1 VSTTPLQTRVRFA
14 DDGVAVIELTG
25 DVTAACET
33 ELMDA
38 YREAGRAQIRGIVLD
53 FTRLDYMNSS
63 GIGLLVTLLVRA
75 KREGQ
80 QVSAYGLSDHYRQI
94 FELTRLDEVISV
106 HDDEDQAVGAA
117 RTRPV
122 RPSAV
127 LPGQRAPGG

>member
-1 VSTTPLQTRVRFA
+1 MTTIKLQTRVRRV

-38 YREAGRAQIRGIVLD
+38 YREAGRAEIRGLVLD
-53 FTRLDYMNSS
+53 FRRLDYMNSS

-75 KREGQ
+75 KREGRQ
-80 QVSAYGLSDHYRQI
+80 ISAFGLSDHYRQI

-106 HDDEDQAVGAA
+106 HDDEEQAVTAA
-117 RTRPV
+117 GTAATV
-122 RPSAV
+122 R
-127 LPGQRAPGG
+127 

>member
-1 VSTTPLQTRVRFA
+1 VSTIPLQTRVRSA

-38 YREAGRAQIRGIVLD
+38 YREAGRAEIRGIVLD

-63 GIGLLVTLLVRA
+63 GIGLLVTLLVRVR
-75 KREGQ
+75 REGRQ
-80 QVSAYGLSDHYRQI
+80 ISAFGLSDHYRQI

-106 HDDEDQAVGAA
+106 HDDEERALAAA
-117 RTRPV
+117 RIEAPV
-122 RPSAV
+122 R
-127 LPGQRAPGG
+127 

>member
-1 VSTTPLQTRVRFA
+1 VSTTPLQTRVRSA
-14 DDGVAVIELTG
+14 DGGVAVIELIG

-38 YREAGRAQIRGIVLD
+38 YREAGRADARGIVLD

-80 QVSAYGLSDHYRQI
+80 QVSAFGLSDHYRQI

-106 HDDEDQAVGAA
+106 HDEEERAVAAA
-117 RTRPV
+117 RGRPV
-122 RPSAV
+122 SPPSV
-127 LPGQRAPGG
+127 LPGQRTPGG

>member
-1 VSTTPLQTRVRFA
+1 MPTTPLQARVRSA
-14 DDGVAVIELTG
+14 DGGVAVIGLTG

-38 YREAGRAQIRGIVLD
+38 YREAGRSDVRGIVLD
-53 FTRLDYMNSS
+53 FSELDYMNSS

-75 KREGQ
+75 KREGR

-106 HDDEDQAVGAA
+106 HDDEERAVAAA
-117 RTRPV
+117 RTSRAGP
-122 RPSAV
+122 PSV
-127 LPGQRAPGG
+127 LPGQRVPGG